1 MWIFLYICCTA
12 LLHLAVFISYPKTG
26 PLGALFVL
34 ISILVWGA
42 GFIIMST
49 MAGIKPSTAR
59 FANTAALLAALLSA
73 LFLLPQLDGVSVFD
87 KLSLGIYPN
96 RASVYEGL
104 KRVGLDYPE
113 LKPPEKQQEL
123 IEL

>member
-1 MWIFLYICCTA
+1 MWIFLYICGTA
-12 LLHLAVFISYPKTG
+12 FLQLAVFISYPRTG

-34 ISILVWGA
+34 ISVLVWGA

-49 MAGIKPSTAR
+49 MTSVKPSTAR
-59 FANTAALLAALLSA
+59 FVNTAALLAALLSA
-73 LFLLPQLDGVSVFD
+73 LFLLPQSDGVSVFD
-87 KLSLGIYPN
+87 KLSLGVYPT

-104 KRVGLDYPE
+104 KRVGIDYPE
-113 LKPPEKQQEL
+113 LKPPEKPQEL